1 MEPTLMLASVR
12 LDGSGAAARADPLLS
27 EITLA
32 EGG

>member
-1 MEPTLMLASVR
+1 MERTPMLAAVR

-27 EITLA
+27 IITLA